1 MSDQET
7 RREEINGYLRL
18 ALPLMAKHNIPATP
32 KNYTTW
38 FKHVSGSNAAL
49 TEAIDELISQGKEFT
64 EEINDDLY
72 WKFCA
77 EKDEHELQKLREDIQ
92 QVLLTVLN
100 EAAELCGETEKYG
113 SLITHSVAKLSED
126 ASVKEIRSVMGE
138 ILDET
143 KAITL
148 VGTQVQQTMEAKTVE
163 LETLQKEFEQAKAES
178 LLDFLTNIPNR
189 KAFNEKLV
197 TLTAEAA
204 TEEKDLCL
212 LIIDI
217 DHFKKFNDEFGHIV
231 GDEVLKFVA
240 RKIND
245 VIRGWDFLAR
255 FGGEEFIV
263 LLPQT
268 PLHGATTVAE
278 NIRQYFSKAKLRAA
292 TTSKPLGKITV
303 SIGISRFQPG
313 EALEQFIDR
322 ADQALYLAKNS
333 GRNLVSTESDL
344 EP

>member
-1 MSDQET
+1 MNDQKT
-7 RREEINGYLRL
+7 REEINGYLRL
-18 ALPLMAKHNIPATP
+18 ALPLMATHNIPATP
-32 KNYTTW
+32 NNYAIW
-38 FKHVSGSNAAL
+38 FRYVSGSNAAL
-49 TEAIDELISQGKEFT
+49 TETINKLISQNKIFT
-64 EEINDDLY
+64 EKINDDLY

-77 EKDEHELQKLREDIQ
+77 EKDEHELKKLREDIQ
-92 QVLLTVLN
+92 QVILAILN
-100 EAAELCGETEKYG
+100 ETNQLCGETEKYG
-113 SLITHSVAKLSED
+113 TLITHSVAKLSED

-143 KAITL
+143 KTITL

-178 LLDFLTNIPNR
+178 LQDFLTNIPNR

-204 TEEKDLCL
+204 AEEKELCL

-217 DHFKKFNDEFGHIV
+217 DYFKKFNDDFGHIV

-255 FGGEEFIV
+255 FGGEEFVV

-278 NIRQYFSKAKLRAA
+278 NIRHYFSEAKLRAA
-292 TTSKPLGKITV
+292 TTSKSLGKITV
-303 SIGISRFQPG
+303 SIGISSFQPG
-313 EALEQFIDR
+313 EALEKFIDR
-322 ADQALYLAKNS
+322 ADRALYLAKNS

-344 EP
+344 EG